1 MIAAIIVKKRR
12 YIRTFKNAGALSF
25 QTAIH
30 LKDHHISTGPVFNKL
45 VREGIIV
52 AADNERY
59 YLDEITEENVT
70 TKRRKIVAVI
80 LFVVLL
86 ALAIVFGVLK

>member
-1 MIAAIIVKKRR
+1 MIAAVIAKKRK

-25 QTAIH
+25 QTAINPE
-30 LKDHHISTGPVFNKL
+30 DHHISTGPIFNKL

-52 AADNERY
+52 AADSERY
-59 YLDEITEENVT
+59 YLDEVAEENVT
-70 TKRRKIVAVI
+70 TKRRKIVVFI

-86 ALAIVFGVLK
+86 ALAIVMGVLK